1 MLTFKETMLKS
12 IAAGIMIGFGGA
24 VFLVQ
29 KNPLV
34 GALFFT
40 VGLFTI
46 VEFGFFLF
54 TGKACYLLQSDKA
67 ALRRLPVIWLG
78 NLLGTGAVSLLLRTT
93 RLAGAVTERASTM
106 VAAKLGDSLAS
117 LFVLGCL
124 CNLLIYVAVEGYN
137 KSRYDLDR
145 YLALFFGVM
154 VFILSGFEHSIA
166 DMFYF
171 WTGNGWNAQGVV
183 AILVITA
190 GNVVGGAFLPT
201 LRQWAEEKPKSATTQ
216 AKVEKTE

>member
-1 MLTFKETMLKS
+1 MVTFKETMLKS
-12 IAAGIMIGFGGA
+12 VAAGVMIGIGGA
-24 VFLVQ
+24 VFLAQ

-67 ALRRLPVIWLG
+67 ALKRLPLIWVG
-78 NLLGTGAVSLLLRTT
+78 NLLGTGLVSLVLR
-93 RLAGAVTERASTM
+93 AGRVAPAMMERASAM
-106 VAAKLGDSLAS
+106 VSTKVGDSPLS

-124 CNLLIYVAVEGYN
+124 CNLLIYIAVEGYN
-137 KSRYDLDR
+137 KSRYEVGK
-145 YLALFFGVM
+145 YLALFFGVV
-154 VFILSGFEHSIA
+154 VFILSGYEHSIA

-171 WTGNGWNAQGVV
+171 WMGNGWNAQGIL
-183 AILVITA
+183 AILLITA

-201 LRQWAEEKPKSATTQ
+201 LRQWAEETKK
-216 AKVEKTE
+216 

>member
-1 MLTFKETMLKS
+1 MITFKETMLKS
-12 IAAGIMIGFGGA
+12 IAAGVMIGIGGA
-24 VFLVQ
+24 VFLAQ

-54 TGKACYLLQSDKA
+54 TGKACYILQSDKA
-67 ALRRLPVIWLG
+67 AVQRLPVIWLG
-78 NLLGTGAVSLLLRTT
+78 NLLGTGLVSLLLRMT
-93 RLAGAVTERASTM
+93 RLAPAMTERAATM
-106 VAAKLGDSLAS
+106 VSTKLGDSLGS

-124 CNLLIYVAVEGYN
+124 CNLLIYIAVEGYN
-137 KSRYDLDR
+137 KSRYDLGR
-145 YLALFFGVM
+145 YLALFFGVV
-154 VFILSGFEHSIA
+154 VFILSGYEHSIA

-171 WTGNGWNAQGVV
+171 WMGNGWNAQGIA

-201 LRQWAEEKPKSATTQ
+201 LRRWAEEGSKS
-216 AKVEKTE
+216 KC